1 MRFFSSLSYIT
12 YPYLTIIVYL
22 FYNICSRL
30 IWCPYLN
37 TVEEDG
43 EEEDTSCAYL
53 LLLTHGQTV
62 EIWDL
67 NTVID
72 EHGTG
77 PLRPEVIIFSVL
89 DLDNIIYLK
98 YTLQKKEDKNT
109 CFVLKGEP
117 DFCHFLVIGGLKP
130 FLDRNNGF
138 REPIARKW

>member
-1 MRFFSSLSYIT
+1 MD
-12 YPYLTIIVYL
+12 TIS
-22 FYNICSRL
+22 ICFRL

-37 TVEEDG
+37 TIEEDG

-77 PLRPEVIIFSVL
+77 PLRPEVKIFSLEFRLPIYVEYISAREV
-89 DLDNIIYLK
+89 NIPTKIRYMIYS
-98 YTLQKKEDKNT
+98 
-109 CFVLKGEP
+109 
-117 DFCHFLVIGGLKP
+117 
-130 FLDRNNGF
+130 
-138 REPIARKW
+138 